1 MKYKSFKNVRY
12 YSHYTA
18 ARLVAES
25 LRRNGYPMAR
35 VVEYTRG
42 HAIQY
47 RISGAYSP
55 TNLME

>member
-1 MKYKSFKNVRY
+1 MNDRYKTYRKVRY
-12 YSHYTA
+12 YMHYTA

-25 LRRNGYPMAR
+25 LQRNGHPMAR

-47 RISGAYSP
+47 RISGTYYP
-55 TNLME
+55 EYH